1 MFDKELFYA
10 LCNQYG
16 VELSDKYDKPML
28 KTDDGIRE
36 LVEQD
41 VRDLLPQ
48 YQGTVFYQNKS
59 NAYKIETSYVYIPQ
73 DLMIA

>member
-41 VRDLLPQ
+41 VRRPSSSV
-48 YQGTVFYQNKS
+48 QGTVSYRNDG
-59 NAYKIETSYVYIPQ
+59 NTYKIETSCMYVPQ
-73 DLMIA
+73 ELMIA

>member
-48 YQGTVFYQNKS
+48 YQGTV
-59 NAYKIETSYVYIPQ
+59 SYRN
-73 DLMIA
+73 D

>member
-48 YQGTVFYQNKS
+48 YQGTVSYRTDGHT
-59 NAYKIETSYVYIPQ
+59 YKIETSCMYVPQ
-73 DLMIA
+73 ELMIA

>member
-16 VELSDKYDKPML
+16 VELSDKSDKPML

-36 LVEQD
+36 LVVAGCERPSSS
-41 VRDLLPQ
+41 VSGYCFL
-48 YQGTVFYQNKS
+48 
-59 NAYKIETSYVYIPQ
+59 
-73 DLMIA
+73 

>member
-36 LVEQD
+36 P
-41 VRDLLPQ
+41 DLLYTPSK
-48 YQGTVFYQNKS
+48 KS
-59 NAYKIETSYVYIPQ
+59 TRKIQARQPHKQFRKSFELCNTRL
-73 DLMIA
+73 DLF

>member
-28 KTDDGIRE
+28 KTDDGIR
-36 LVEQD
+36 
-41 VRDLLPQ
+41 
-48 YQGTVFYQNKS
+48 GT
-59 NAYKIETSYVYIPQ
+59 
-73 DLMIA
+73 L

>member
-36 LVEQD
+36 LGEQD

-48 YQGTVFYQNKS
+48 YQGIVSYRNDGNT
-59 NAYKIETSYVYIPQ
+59 YKIETSCMYVPQ
-73 DLMIA
+73 ELMIA